1 MKMRNSSTLF
11 KFNLMAFSTIV
22 CFINMAFQEQVLRI
36 VPESSNFISFVQ
48 HLFISFC
55 GFRTN
60 GLPFILPRKQSS
72 IRLRYYLPLVLL
84 NFLAILSNNLSLSF
98 GVSIPL
104 QMIFKSSSL
113 IANMLLGMII
123 MGHRYPSFKIIS
135 VLAITFGLIL
145 CTFEEYRVKHSFKF
159 EKIQSFT
166 TESSSNSSWSQLIGF
181 VCITLSLFLSAG
193 IGIYQEFLAKKFCPC
208 PSETLYY
215 VHLLSMPMFFLG
227 VSDDLRKHFEIFGSS
242 LISTLQIFSDSQ
254 QSSLFSVKNFYQKC
268 LQVHNQDP
276 TKFLWLW
283 LALIVASQY
292 CCIRSVYHLTTI
304 CSSLSVTLCVTNRKF
319 LSLLFSILYFG
330 NLFTFWHWLGSTIV
344 FISIICFYSIDDS
357 RRSQSISRQKSD

>member
-1 MKMRNSSTLF
+1 
-11 KFNLMAFSTIV
+11 
-22 CFINMAFQEQVLRI
+22 
-36 VPESSNFISFVQ
+36 
-48 HLFISFC
+48 
-55 GFRTN
+55 
-60 GLPFILPRKQSS
+60 
-72 IRLRYYLPLVLL
+72 
-84 NFLAILSNNLSLSF
+84 
-98 GVSIPL
+98 
-104 QMIFKSSSL
+104 
-113 IANMLLGMII
+113 MLLGMII